1 MAHKDSDDTDDL
13 ALFRAAV
20 RGARP
25 LRPSAKVPT
34 RKPQRPARAR
44 FAHADRAAVLA
55 ESLTEPGPHIDTQPG
70 DELIFRRAGVSE
82 QTVRKLRRGDYRVEA
97 ELDLHGFNAAQA
109 SAQLSMFLATA
120 LARELRCVR
129 IIHGK
134 GMRSGPRGPVLKHAV
149 NTLLRRA
156 DPVLA
161 FASARA
167 RDGGTGATLVLL
179 GRRR

>member
-1 MAHKDSDDTDDL
+1 
-13 ALFRAAV
+13 
-20 RGARP
+20 
-25 LRPSAKVPT
+25 
-34 RKPQRPARAR
+34 
-44 FAHADRAAVLA
+44 
-55 ESLTEPGPHIDTQPG
+55 
-70 DELIFRRAGVSE
+70 
-82 QTVRKLRRGDYRVEA
+82 
-97 ELDLHGFNAAQA
+97 
-109 SAQLSMFLATA
+109 
-120 LARELRCVR
+120 VR

-134 GMRSGPRGPVLKHAV
+134 GMRSGPRGPELKHAV